1 VSIKDEH
8 YCLNKSYAF
17 AASGADGALYCIS
30 SRGLDRGT
38 ATAHAVSNA
47 VKKTRIARVV
57 GMIEIRVSQDQSE
70 RKNQQLYFARAILI
84 RMQGVGVDFAKRLLL
99 RQRTNT
105 GIHTPTSASV
115 VHRHV

>member
-8 YCLNKSYAF
+8 YVFKQTYAL

-47 VKKTRIARVV
+47 VKKTRIARVA
-57 GMIEIRVSQDQSE
+57 GMIEVRVSQDQSE
-70 RKNQQLYFARAILI
+70 
-84 RMQGVGVDFAKRLLL
+84 
-99 RQRTNT
+99 
-105 GIHTPTSASV
+105 
-115 VHRHV
+115 